1 MASVSEYIEQGRTFL
16 GEVGTELK
24 KVYWPTR
31 SETGAFTMVVV
42 VVVSFVSVYLG
53 LVDYV
58 LSLLL
63 GLLF

>member
-1 MASVSEYIEQGRTFL
+1 MASVSEYITQGRTFI
-16 GEVGTELK
+16 GEVSTELK

-31 SETGAFTMVVV
+31 SETMAFTLVVV
-42 VVVSFVSVYLG
+42 VVVGFVAIYLG

-58 LSLLL
+58 LSLGL

>member
-16 GEVGTELK
+16 GEVSTELK

-31 SETGAFTMVVV
+31 SETGAFTLVVV
-42 VVVSFVSVYLG
+42 IVVAFVSVYLG

>member
-1 MASVSEYIEQGRTFL
+1 MASVSEYIEQGRTFI
-16 GEVGTELK
+16 GEVSTELK

-31 SETGAFTMVVV
+31 SETGAFTLVVV

>member
-1 MASVSEYIEQGRTFL
+1 MASVSEYIEQGRTFI
-16 GEVGTELK
+16 GEVSTGLK

-31 SETGAFTMVVV
+31 SETGAFTLVVV
-42 VVVSFVSVYLG
+42 IVVAFVSVYLG

>member
-16 GEVGTELK
+16 GEVSTELK

-42 VVVSFVSVYLG
+42 VVVSFVSLYLG
-53 LVDYV
+53 LVDYA

-63 GLLF
+63 GLSF